1 LIGRFG
7 RRGAAVILSIA
18 LAAGVA
24 RAELRVT
31 GVDDDVEEV
40 VRAFLTVDDL
50 PCDSPR
56 WWIERAFRRADM
68 EARQAMETLGYYQSS
83 VEISLAWDQQC
94 WQVRV
99 AIVRG
104 EAVRIGTVDI
114 VVQPPLDTEPRMRE
128 VLDAQPIA
136 AGGRFSHREYEAAKA
151 RLMEVAEDLGY
162 FDARYTRHVVK
173 VDPQANLAA
182 VELTLDS
189 GQRYRIGAINID
201 QVSLRPELFRRFLH
215 FEEGQPFDARQLA
228 TTFRDLLSSQYFDRV
243 LVAPDLDAREDQTVP
258 VLVTASAL
266 TRRSLLLGAGY
277 ATDTGPRARG
287 DLRYRR
293 LNDRGHRASVS
304 TVVSSIQGEVK
315 GQYRLPYGD
324 PAHEWLFAESALS
337 YEDTDTYE
345 SLRRTLG
352 VGRTHLRGMHW
363 TETNYLDLRIDD
375 FEVGEQDG
383 RSRLLLL
390 GSSWSR
396 KTLVEDPRPLS
407 GHALSLDVRGAARQ
421 LLSDNDLLQL
431 IVRARHIQPLGDRLR
446 VLSRI
451 SGGWT
456 LQQDFDNLPPSI
468 RFFAGG
474 DNSVRGYGFETIG
487 PEEDGNVVGGKGLL
501 TGSVELDLLFRS
513 NWSFAVFT
521 DAGSAFN
528 DRPDFSRSVGVG
540 VRWYS
545 PLGPLRLDLAHPLDD
560 PDRSVRIHISL
571 GPDL

>member
-7 RRGAAVILSIA
+7 RSGAAIILSIV

-56 WWIERAFRRADM
+56 WWVERAFQRAET
-68 EARQAMETLGYYQSS
+68 EARRAMETLGYYQSS
-83 VEISLAWDQQC
+83 FETSLAWEQAC
-94 WQVRV
+94 WQVGL
-99 AIVRG
+99 AIEQG
-104 EAVRIGTVDI
+104 KAVRIGSVDL
-114 VVQPPLDTEPRMRE
+114 VVLPPLDAEPRMRE
-128 VLDAQPIA
+128 ALDALPI
-136 AGGRFSHREYEAAKA
+136 GVGRRFSHRQYEAAKA

-162 FDARYTRHVVK
+162 FDARFTRHIVK
-173 VDPQANLAA
+173 VDPQANRAA

-189 GQRYRIGAINID
+189 GQRYRIGAIVVD
-201 QVSLRPELFRRFLH
+201 QESLRPELFRRFLH

-228 TTFRDLLSSQYFDRV
+228 TTYRDLLGSQYFDRV

-277 ATDTGPRARG
+277 ATDSGPRVRG
-287 DLRYRR
+287 DLRYRS

-304 TVVSSIQGEVK
+304 TLASSIQGELK
-315 GQYRLPYGD
+315 GQYRVPHGD

-337 YEDTDTYE
+337 YENNDTYE

-352 VGRTHLRGMHW
+352 VGRTHRRGSHW
-363 TETNYLDLRIDD
+363 IETNHLDLRVDD

-390 GSSWSR
+390 GSSWSL
-396 KTLVEDPRPLS
+396 KTLIEDPRPLS
-407 GHALSLDVRGAARQ
+407 GHTLNLNVRGAARQ
-421 LLSDNDLLQL
+421 LLSDTDLLQL
-431 IVRARHIQPLGDRLR
+431 IVRARHIQPLGERLR
-446 VLSRI
+446 LLSRI
-451 SGGWT
+451 SSGWT
-456 LQQDFDNLPPSI
+456 LQRDFDELPPSI

-474 DNSVRGYGFETIG
+474 DGSVRGYGFETIG
-487 PEEDGNVVGGKGLL
+487 PEENGNVVGGKGLL
-501 TGSVELDLLFRS
+501 TGSMELDLLFRS
-513 NWSFAVFT
+513 NWSFALFA
-521 DAGSAFN
+521 DAGSAFD

-560 PDRSVRIHISL
+560 PSRRVRIHISL